1 MGSSVHESFAAKIEK
16 AIEKQ
21 IEAIADGAF
30 DVTSAG
36 LASKIE
42 RRGSPKVYLGKFGS
56 RLPDKTFQHEEAFY
70 PGLVIEV
77 AYSQKSKD
85 LPAIAED
92 YLFGSD
98 GNIRQVVGFDIGYR
112 SSSMLAS
119 VSTWQLLNHNEGGEL
134 KHKVH
139 RTIHAVC

>member
-1 MGSSVHESFAAKIEK
+1 MADEADEAKSTLHEVMSTTSSISN
-16 AIEKQ
+16 
-21 IEAIADGAF
+21 
-30 DVTSAG
+30 T
-36 LASKIE
+36 
-42 RRGSPKVYLGKFGS
+42 

-112 SSSMLAS
+112 SSSILAS

-139 RTIHAVC
+139 RTFHAVS